1 MFCAIVDPIP
11 TVSVT
16 VNSDMNAG
24 KLGDRTVAVRAA
36 SAAGWRAVA
45 PAEVASGVGLAVWDT
60 FCGVGGTDIL
70 ARVIAGRANRLL

>member
-24 KLGDRTVAVRAA
+24 KLGDQTAAVRAA
-36 SAAGWRAVA
+36 SAAVAGSGPSRGGERGW
-45 PAEVASGVGLAVWDT
+45 VGS
-60 FCGVGGTDIL
+60 VGYAL
-70 ARVIAGRANRLL
+70 RS